1 LLCENPLL
9 NEPGVGPNHTD
20 MQKYNEIIEYAN
32 LDVAVCDILCKKE
45 GVHLEFF
52 QHFEPFVKEN
62 FLKNYDKLVAFAE
75 KKYSV
80 ITSPT
85 IFTTSFYTMTVQV
98 NYKKVL
104 DKLVAAKELFYL

>member
-1 LLCENPLL
+1 
-9 NEPGVGPNHTD
+9 

-45 GVHLEFF
+45 GVYLEFF

-75 KKYSV
+75 KKHGV